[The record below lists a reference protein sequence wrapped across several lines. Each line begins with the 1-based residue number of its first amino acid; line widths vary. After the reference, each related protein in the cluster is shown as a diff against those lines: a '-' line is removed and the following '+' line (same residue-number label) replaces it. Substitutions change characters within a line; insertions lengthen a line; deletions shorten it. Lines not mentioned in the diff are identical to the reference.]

1 VEHLFHERLNMSYF
15 FATRYLEQFPKV
27 KTSHFAAFVMFVTGS
42 IIAVL
47 SISALLDP
55 EMFFSFEI
63 VGETSVALWITGL
76 SAIWAVMSGSVP
88 EPNGVFNPEHDMRSV
103 IQYTHYLPPHWE
115 DRLETN
121 DVMRE
126 FSSLYQMKLMQF
138 FQEILCIVALPFVLG
153 VSLPR
158 CSDRIIDFF
167 REFTV
172 HVDGVGYVCSFAV
185 FDFKR
190 GDGRNGG
197 QAQIADARDD
207 YYSTKHGKM
216 AASYYGFI
224 DNYVNQPKNGGHRH
238 AIPGMRHDFNHP
250 PTFPGLQS
258 PSLAADL
265 QSSRMGRSERRTGR
279 GLSALAQAARTPR
292 FAAAQTHGSPMTS
305 MLLDPI
311 HQSGYGVRSTHPGT
325 MARHQLRNNI
335 TEEAS
340 EEEDEE
346 DGRRGRFAKQTSSVR
361 DPYESVAGLG
371 ESRWETSP
379 TRDTNLED
387 DIEADQVGVGGGVL
401 GLLYQYQKAQSD
413 RPGVNI

>member
-1 VEHLFHERLNMSYF
+1 MFHQRLNMSYF

-27 KTSHFAAFVMFVTGS
+27 KTGHFATFVMFVTGA

-47 SISALLDP
+47 SIAALLDP

-63 VGETSVALWITGL
+63 AGDTSVALWITGL
-76 SAIWAVMSGSVP
+76 GAIWAFMSGSAP
-88 EPNGVFNPEHDMRSV
+88 EPNGVFDPEQEMMSV
-103 IQYTHYLPPHWE
+103 IQYTHYAPPHWE
-115 DRLETN
+115 DRLETH

-126 FSSLYQMKLMQF
+126 FSSLYQMKLLQF
-138 FQEILCIVALPFVLG
+138 FQEIFCLIATPFVLG

-158 CSDRIIDFF
+158 CTDQIIDFF

-197 QAQIADARDD
+197 QVQKADARDD

-216 AASYYGFI
+216 TASYYGFQ
-224 DNYVNQPKNGGHRH
+224 DTYGVNQMKPGSHRH
-238 AIPGMRHDFNHP
+238 STPGMRHEFHHP
-250 PTFPGLQS
+250 PSFPGLQS

-265 QSSRMGRSERRTGR
+265 QSSRTGR
-279 GLSALAQAARTPR
+279 PGKRPVRGPSALAQAARTPR
-292 FAAAQTHGSPMTS
+292 FGALPTHGSPMTS

-311 HQSGYGVRSTHPGT
+311 HQSTYRARSTHRGPKP
-325 MARHQLRNNI
+325 RLQLRSNI
-335 TEEAS
+335 TEES
-340 EEEDEE
+340 VEIEDNGHP
-346 DGRRGRFAKQTSSVR
+346 GRLSKQSSSAR

-379 TRDTNLED
+379 TRGTDLEEED
-387 DIEADQVGVGGGVL
+387 EAEQAGAGGGGVL
-401 GLLYQYQKAQSD
+401 GLLYQYQKAQTD
-413 RPGVNI
+413 RAGVNI